1 MQNEK
6 LRATVSEL
14 EAQLRALETVD
25 PASRAS
31 LLDAVQEIRVALD
44 EDRPSEVQSPSLIA
58 NLTHSVE
65 KFEVSH
71 PTLTSVLGRL
81 IDILGQMGI

>member
-6 LRATVSEL
+6 LRATLSEL
-14 EAQLRALETVD
+14 EQQLRALETVD
-25 PASRAS
+25 EASRQS
-31 LLDAVQEIRVALD
+31 LLNAAQEIRLALND
-44 EDRPSEVQSPSLIA
+44 ESVSSVRSQSMIQ

-81 IDILGQMGI
+81 IDMLGQMGI

>member
-6 LRATVSEL
+6 LRTTVSEL
-14 EAQLRALETVD
+14 ELQLRALDTVD
-25 PASRAS
+25 AASRQS
-31 LLDAVQEIRVALD
+31 LLNAVQEIRVALED
-44 EDRPSEVQSPSLIA
+44 DRPAEVPAKSLIA
-58 NLTHSVE
+58 SLTKSVE
-65 KFEVSH
+65 HFEVSH